1 MGLREQ
7 KKKRTREALYEAAL
21 EQFEARGFKAVTV
34 ESIAEEVGVSPRT
47 FFRYFDSK
55 EAVLFCDWENDLAE
69 LEAYFL
75 ELPNDVGLWDALGKL
90 AVAWARTYEEEEAVQ
105 LAKHAIIEESEGAG
119 AYERSVV
126 IPETEARLAE
136 TIGRR
141 IGHGYDASFKASIYA
156 ASYVSALLVAKKEWL
171 DADGEG
177 GLVPRVRQVMDTL
190 GEWSSDAR

>member
-21 EQFEARGFKAVTV
+21 EQFEAHGFKAVTV
-34 ESIAEEVGVSPRT
+34 DAIAGEVGVSPRT

-75 ELPNDVGLWDALGKL
+75 ELPEDVGLWDALRRL
-90 AVAWARTYEEEEAVQ
+90 AVAWARTYEDEQALQ

-136 TIGRR
+136 TIARR
-141 IGHGYDASFKASIYA
+141 IGTGYEASFKASIYA

-171 DADGEG
+171 DAHGEG

-190 GEWSSDAR
+190 GEWSSDAD